1 MPPTP
6 LTMRRALHLTAAL
19 AVAVA
24 AALLLRAYVITLY
37 VVPDAS
43 LGKPWQQ
50 GERAVGVKVCMP
62 QPGRG
67 DAVVYRFNGSDHMGR
82 IVALPGDTVS
92 IDARRYRIPPFLS
105 CPLCGSGHCRR
116 YLIDTAGARVLLH
129 EEHIVARLYRMAD
142 LMSVQFWQQRR

>member
-1 MPPTP
+1 
-6 LTMRRALHLTAAL
+6 MRRALHLTAAL

-24 AALLLRAYVITLY
+24 ATLLLRAYVITLY

-43 LGKPWQQ
+43 LGQPWRQ

-62 QPGRG
+62 EPGRG

-82 IVALPGDTVS
+82 VVALPGDTVTIGS
-92 IDARRYRIPPFLS
+92 GSYRIPPFLS

-116 YLIDTAGARVLLH
+116 YLIDTAGTQVLLH
-129 EEHIVARLYRMAD
+129 EEHIVARLYHVAD
-142 LMSVQFWQQRR
+142 LLTVQFWQKIR